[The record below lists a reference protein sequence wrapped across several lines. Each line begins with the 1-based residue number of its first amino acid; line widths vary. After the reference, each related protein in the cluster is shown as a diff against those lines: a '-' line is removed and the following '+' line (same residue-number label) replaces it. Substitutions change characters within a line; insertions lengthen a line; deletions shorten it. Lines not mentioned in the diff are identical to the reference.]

1 MRISAVLTAVVC
13 LLGVAGSSQASQ
25 VLASPAVYGSV
36 NQKVAECVLGN
47 FGTRDVP
54 VTSFQIVDESGN
66 AFSVEGT
73 CGAVP
78 AGFICSIAT
87 FTGSIPS
94 GAAVACQAT
103 LSNGDKI
110 RGSLTIFDG
119 NLVPLRTTELR

>member
-1 MRISAVLTAVVC
+1 MRTFAALTAIGC
-13 LLGVAGSSQASQ
+13 LLGVAGSSHASTI
-25 VLASPAVYGSV
+25 LASPPVNGSPS
-36 NQKVAECVLGN
+36 QKVAECVLGN
-47 FGTRDVP
+47 FGTRDVA

-66 AFSVEGT
+66 AFSVEGN

-87 FTGSIPS
+87 FAGRIPT

-103 LSNGDKI
+103 LSNGNTI

-119 NLVPLRTTELR
+119 NGVALRTTELR

>member
-1 MRISAVLTAVVC
+1 MS

-25 VLASPAVYGSV
+25 VLASPAVYGSP

-47 FGTRDVP
+47 SGTRDVP

-66 AFSVEGT
+66 AFSVEGN

-87 FTGSIPS
+87 FAGSIPT
-94 GAAVACQAT
+94 GAAVACQAN

-119 NLVPLRTTELR
+119 NDVPLRSTELR

>member
-1 MRISAVLTAVVC
+1 MRVSAVLTAVVS
-13 LLGVAGSSQASQ
+13 LLGVAGSSHASQ
-25 VLASPAVYGSV
+25 LLASPAVYGSI
-36 NQKVAECVLGN
+36 NQKVAVCVLGN

-54 VTSFQIVDESGN
+54 VTKFQIVDQSGN
-66 AFSVEGT
+66 AFSVEGN

-103 LSNGDKI
+103 VSNGDTI

-119 NLVPLRTTELR
+119 NRVALRTTELR